1 MIKIN
6 GKKFETTEVIKVE
19 IENKTYSLPLM
30 KHLKYKTLKKLLS
43 MKDES
48 DDDLEMI
55 TEEVLGEYIPV
66 EVLDELSV
74 AEITQIITTWKEVSG
89 GEDLG
94 N

>member
-6 GKKFETTEVIKVE
+6 GKKYETTEVIKVE

-48 DDDLEMI
+48 ADDLEMI
-55 TEEVLGEYIPV
+55 IEVLGEYIPN
-66 EVLDELSV
+66 EVLEELSV
-74 AEITQIITTWKEVSG
+74 AEITQIITTWKDVSG
-89 GEDLG
+89 GETDLG

>member
-6 GKKFETTEVIKVE
+6 GKKFETKEVIKIE

-30 KHLKYKTLKKLLS
+30 KHLKYKTLKKLFNLRDDKS
-43 MKDES
+43 
-48 DDDLEMI
+48 DDLEMI
-55 TEEVLGEYIPV
+55 IEILGEYIPT
-66 EVLDELSV
+66 EVLEELSV
-74 AEITQIITTWKEVSG
+74 AEITQIITAWKDVSG